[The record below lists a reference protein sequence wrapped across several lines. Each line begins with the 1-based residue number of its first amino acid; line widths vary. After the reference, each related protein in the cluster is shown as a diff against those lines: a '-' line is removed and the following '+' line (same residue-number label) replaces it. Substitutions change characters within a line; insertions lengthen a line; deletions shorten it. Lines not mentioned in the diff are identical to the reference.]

1 MWAVGQRIK
10 GGKGGGVRHTGTSS
24 VLLRVEAPLLF
35 RYLPVFCLFALLVTL
50 VLRLFLPLASLL
62 LPPSS
67 YPLTG
72 IIICKN
78 PRARYGQKSRLEAEV
93 TGPGVATAITC
104 SSE

>member
-1 MWAVGQRIK
+1 MEGS
-10 GGKGGGVRHTGTSS
+10 GTRGPALSSS
-24 VLLRVEAPLLF
+24 VWKHLCCF
-35 RYLPVFCLFALLVTL
+35 RSLPVFCLFVSLVTL
-50 VLRLFLPLASLL
+50 VLRPFLPLASLL

-67 YPLTG
+67 YPLTS

-93 TGPGVATAITC
+93 TRPGVATASAC